1 MTKSPNIKKDDY
13 SNTISNTTSI
23 SVSPVKNTK
32 NTFAIDS
39 S

>member
-1 MTKSPNIKKDDY
+1 MTKSPNIKKDEY

-32 NTFAIDS
+32 NTFVIDNS
-39 S
+39 